1 MIQNNFGKAPDECA
15 PQLSRALK
23 QVVEL
28 SGAKLNR
35 PLQLESYISPN
46 FMGFFVSEEDAD
58 HLKRIALQYVKEVSN
73 SSKLTIHLLF

>member
-1 MIQNNFGKAPDECA
+1 MCSIYTIFIFPLPQAPDECA

-28 SGAKLNR
+28 AGAKLNR
-35 PLQLESYISPN
+35 PLQLEPYTSPN

-73 SSKLTIHLLF
+73 SSR